1 MKFIAKLVVRRPKT
15 VFFGFVASILLSATL
30 GLQVFSLLTAGG
42 YENPNSDSA
51 RVSTLLK
58 DTFKQSQPELIGILD
73 FPRSA
78 ENPLSYAAGQSFQ
91 DQLKGID
98 GIEEI
103 DSYYSVTNLAEKQAM
118 KSKDGNAVYFFI
130 DFDDSVNSSE
140 LVAKVQDQFQGSIN
154 DATVYFAGMAAVTS
168 EINSSIGADLALA
181 ESFAVPVMILLML
194 VVFGSLVAAGLPL
207 LVGGLGILG
216 SFVFLWISAQFG
228 DTSVFAVNMIT
239 GLGLGLGIDYALLIV
254 NRYREERATGKT
266 VQDAVHDTVL
276 SAGRTVLFSG
286 LTVAI
291 VMGALNFFPQG
302 FLKSMCIGGIAVVF
316 TSLGG
321 ALLALPA
328 LLCMLGDRVDKFRLF
343 KPSTKPD
350 SDGFWADVARAVM
363 GKPIRVVVVSLLGL
377 GFLASLVSG
386 AVFSQVDDRIL
397 PEGNRVVAASDVIR
411 ERFAGREA
419 SPLEILVKGSSAS
432 EREQYAMALSKKA
445 HVISVRSE
453 QGLFMAGMRAFPYMP
468 DTDPTTYSAGDW
480 HRLIVVQDVEP
491 RSPEGLKNTVLI
503 RGVEAKGI
511 DEILVGGSAAVY
523 TDSQQGVENNLWA
536 AALWVALSTFVLLF
550 LFTGS
555 ILLPIK
561 AVILNFLSLSATIG
575 FLTWTF
581 MNGNLKEIIGDYQT
595 TGTVDTSTT
604 VLIAVLVFGLSMDY
618 ELFLLSRIKE
628 EHEAGHD
635 TTESVALGLQKSGRI
650 ITAAALVLA
659 VSFISFITSGVT
671 MIKMMGIGI
680 AFAIL
685 LDATIV
691 RALLVPAL
699 MRLFGSANWWAPKWA
714 KKIAEKAGFSH

>member
-58 DTFKQSQPELIGILD
+58 DTFNQSQPELIGILD
-73 FPRSA
+73 FPRGA
-78 ENPLSYAAGQSFQ
+78 DNPLSYAAGQSFQ
-91 DQLKGID
+91 DQLMGID
-98 GIEEI
+98 GIENI
-103 DSYYSVTNLAEKQAM
+103 DSYYSVANFAEKVAM

-130 DFDDSVNSSE
+130 DFDDSFNSSE
-140 LVAKVQDQFQGSIN
+140 LVAKIQDKFQGSTI
-154 DATVYFAGMAAVTS
+154 DANVYFAGMAAVTS

-239 GLGLGLGIDYALLIV
+239 GLGLGLGIDYALLMV

-266 VQDAVHDTVL
+266 AQDAVHDTVL

-316 TSLGG
+316 TCLGG

-343 KPSTKPD
+343 KPSNKSD

-397 PEGNRVVAASDVIR
+397 PEGNRVVAASNIIR
-411 ERFAGREA
+411 DRFEGRTA
-419 SPLEILVKGSSAS
+419 SPLEILVKGPAD
-432 EREQYAMALSKKA
+432 EREKYALALSKKL
-445 HVISVRSE
+445 HIINVRSE
-453 QGLFMAGMRAFPYMP
+453 DGYFIAGMRAADYNA
-468 DTDPTTYSAGDW
+468 DTDPTTYSAGGW
-480 HRLIVVQDVEP
+480 HRIIAVQNVEP
-491 RSPEGLKNTVLI
+491 RSPEGLKNTVMVRQLDA
-503 RGVEAKGI
+503 GGL
-511 DEILVGGSAAVY
+511 DEVLVGGSAAVY
-523 TDSQQGVENNLWA
+523 TDSQQGVENNIGA

-685 LDATIV
+685 LDATVV